1 MNTTFISTAADRG
14 RTTPGSGQCGRVVVQ
29 VGEAQCEVRAR
40 AVAAI
45 ADVLGFDDGIDGDAC
60 MLAGGGNDER
70 VIVDLL
76 ESRMIMPPRP
86 RRRGG
91 RPVSSRAVFFGVG
104 G

>member
-1 MNTTFISTAADRG
+1 MNTTSFNTAADRG
-14 RTTPGSGQCGRVVVQ
+14 RTTAGSGQCARFVVQ
-29 VGEAQCEVRAR
+29 VGETQCEVRAR
-40 AVAAI
+40 AVAVV
-45 ADVLGFDDGIDGDAC
+45 ADVLGFEDEMGGDAGL
-60 MLAGGGNDER
+60 LAGADER